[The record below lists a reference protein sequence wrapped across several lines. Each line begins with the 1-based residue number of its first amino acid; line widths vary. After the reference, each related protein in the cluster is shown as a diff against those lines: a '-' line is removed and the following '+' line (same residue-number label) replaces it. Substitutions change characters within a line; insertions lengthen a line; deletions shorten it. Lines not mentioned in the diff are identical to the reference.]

1 MVLFTVYGYGLLLRC
16 DVMKRAERNTHSK
29 ATEEAGMHKICSLI
43 SKELAVQ
50 ILSSGPLDPSMGKLF
65 HFTEKSFTPHKT
77 MPTKEKW
84 KKRYI
89 YLYFFSILSSEMKR
103 WMKDFPIT

>member
-50 ILSSGPLDPSMGKLF
+50 ILSSGPLDPSMGNCSTL
-65 HFTEKSFTPHKT
+65 HRNHSLLIKT
-77 MPTKEKW
+77 YLLRRNG
-84 KKRYI
+84 KKDIYI
-89 YLYFFSILSSEMKR
+89 
-103 WMKDFPIT
+103 